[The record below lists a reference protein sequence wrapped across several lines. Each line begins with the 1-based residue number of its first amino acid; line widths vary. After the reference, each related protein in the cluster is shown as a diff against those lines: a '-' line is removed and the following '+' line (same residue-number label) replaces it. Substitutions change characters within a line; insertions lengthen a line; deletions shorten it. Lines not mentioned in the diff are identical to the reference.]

1 MKTSGVHL
9 GLPIV
14 HYAPLLLPH
23 EDPLYL
29 LARLHVK
36 YFDSL
41 HDLILK
47 SQESVLVTIFLNDPL
62 EAVHDL
68 DEIEIHPLFVHT
80 YRILGCLKQIVLGD

>member
-1 MKTSGVHL
+1 
-9 GLPIV
+9 
-14 HYAPLLLPH
+14 
-23 EDPLYL
+23 
-29 LARLHVK
+29 
-36 YFDSL
+36 L